1 MIFCWAGLVRGA
13 FHLAG
18 HFTASDTRAGGFL
31 FWMLLG
37 GGVCAYD
44 IPLGLQITTPFSVRI
59 LGGGDFYWMLLGRR
73 EAYEMPPKR
82 ARRYPIFRAL
92 ISRVRRIYLPA

>member
-59 LGGGDFYWMLLGRR
+59 LGGGGFLLDVT
-73 EAYEMPPKR
+73 R
-82 ARRYPIFRAL
+82 A
-92 ISRVRRIYLPA
+92 SRSVRNATEKGTSVPYF